1 MKKMKF
7 ILTMAVM
14 TGMVAF
20 AGCGKEASEA
30 ESENKDASAVTQE
43 ADEQQ
48 NTLAEENQSTEVTDN
63 DSQQTSV
70 PDIFTE
76 ADEDWNYVLL
86 DNQEYAYLFELKYD
100 ETSYEEYATIV
111 CQGMD
116 GTYWTYETEKYE
128 VGQYAR
134 VELLESTVNSIN
146 INDGGT
152 IVSLDITD
160 GHILWENSD
169 YQGSGSVC
177 TMDENDNLYVAGTES
192 PDLLVVDKNGKTLH
206 RVGAFGDYFW
216 PYAMSIENDTLTIL
230 FDCDDNAMVTVNIN
244 DYSYTIY

>member
-1 MKKMKF
+1 MKKMKL
-7 ILTMAVM
+7 ILTMAVVA
-14 TGMVAF
+14 GMVALG
-20 AGCGKEASEA
+20 GCG
-30 ESENKDASAVTQE
+30 NTGVDADTQQTVN
-43 ADEQQ
+43 EQQ
-48 NTLAEENQSTEVTDN
+48 NAAAEEKQLAEVTVN
-63 DSQQTSV
+63 NSQQTSV
-70 PDIFTE
+70 PDIFTDV
-76 ADEDWNYVLL
+76 DEDWNYVMVN
-86 DNQEYAYLFELKYD
+86 NQEYAYLFELKYD

-111 CQGMD
+111 CQGTD
-116 GTYWTYETEKYE
+116 GTYWTYESEKYE

-152 IVSLDITD
+152 IVSMDITD
-160 GHILWENSD
+160 GHILWKNSD

-192 PDLLVVDKNGKTLH
+192 PDLLVVDKNGNTLH

-216 PYAMSIENDTLTIL
+216 PYEMSIENDTLTIL
-230 FDCDDNAMVTVNIN
+230 FDCDDNAKVTVNIN